1 MAKKNTLKNSNKK
14 ITAFLKAIAHS
25 TRMNI
30 VQLLMQEEKM
40 TVSAICEKLNLEQSL
55 TSHHLAG
62 MRNSGVLESKRSG
75 KNIYYML
82 ASERIKDLLQLS
94 ADILEEQKK

>member
-1 MAKKNTLKNSNKK
+1 MAKKNTIKNSNKK

-30 VQLLMQEEKM
+30 VQLLMEEEKM
-40 TVSAICEKLNLEQSL
+40 TVSTICEKLDLEQSL

-62 MRNSGVLESKRSG
+62 MRNSGVLASKRSG

-82 ASERIKDLLQLS
+82 ASERVKELLQLS
-94 ADILEEQKK
+94 VDILSEQGK